1 MGRQGRVGKLW
12 KKRLTGSRLQTT
24 NGKRERKKNARM
36 RRREEEGIKTSR
48 Q

>member
-1 MGRQGRVGKLW
+1 MEEEANRLSTADD
-12 KKRLTGSRLQTT
+12 KR
-24 NGKRERKKNARM
+24 KEREKKNARM